1 MKFIRLLLILLALGG
16 ILLLGGCR
24 RLSSAE
30 PSEAVSEPSEAV
42 SETRTADQL
51 CEQHAD
57 FLENFFYLF
66 SEPFSSTDQL
76 PSETVLFFTLIE
88 LYDEQ
93 GDLAFAYDEALD
105 AYLLPADLV
114 REGVSRWFGLEGFDG
129 SDSDRYQA
137 EGDGFLYSTA
147 HGFPIVYPRI
157 ASAQLDGDQ
166 LHLHVE
172 YTNPEQDG
180 NPVTGVLDFVFAV
193 EEDSLRAV
201 RAVEG

>member
-1 MKFIRLLLILLALGG
+1 M
-16 ILLLGGCR
+16 
-24 RLSSAE
+24 
-30 PSEAVSEPSEAV
+30 
-42 SETRTADQL
+42 
-51 CEQHAD
+51 
-57 FLENFFYLF
+57 ENFFYLF
-66 SEPFSSTDQL
+66 SEPFSS
-76 PSETVLFFTLIE
+76 
-88 LYDEQ
+88 
-93 GDLAFAYDEALD
+93 
-105 AYLLPADLV
+105 LLPADLV